1 LSSCNTDKA
10 KVFSCEHKCK
20 THGILL
26 AVFNCG
32 IVIGYRELFGKE
44 STTQVA
50 LLYLDI
56 YDYYIGIKLK
66 ISYLLINN
74 IVCDVFIFLGKIP
87 EFCVYDDAC
96 RLRRFLEK
104 RINSRKYRPNRLENI
119 RPGKIKYVV
128 DRLHIK
134 GHTEAWCLENCD
146 PKLYPE
152 LKGVNTEACEQT
164 NFFASGFKYTTKYQN
179 ALRFNFNLYIIF
191 TEFNKIKIN
200 GKYIIMDSKKVSRAQ
215 AIKRKFDDLKLM
227 FGDQ

>member
-1 LSSCNTDKA
+1 MYSSVSLRLCNTDKA

-26 AVFNCG
+26 AAFNCG

-66 ISYLLINN
+66 ISYFLFKN
-74 IVCDVFIFLGKIP
+74 IRCFSFLR
-87 EFCVYDDAC
+87 EDTRFLCLCDAC
-96 RLRRFLEK
+96 RLCGFLEK
-104 RINSRKYRPNRLENI
+104 RIKSRKYRPNRLESI
-119 RPGKIKYVV
+119 RPDKIKYVV

-152 LKGVNTEACEQT
+152 LQDLNTP
-164 NFFASGFKYTTKYQN
+164 QN
-179 ALRFNFNLYIIF
+179 
-191 TEFNKIKIN
+191 IK
-200 GKYIIMDSKKVSRAQ
+200 M
-215 AIKRKFDDLKLM
+215 L
-227 FGDQ
+227 